1 MSRKDRFN
9 SPKIKSEI
17 SISPD
22 LIGPTFPPI
31 PSFTLPT
38 GNTGPTGDTGPT
50 GNTGP
55 TGPTFNINFRAE
67 KNVAQSFTPPADI
80 QGSYDNIIF
89 NNGGGYSSVTNTFTA
104 PINGIYLFSA
114 SMGFNP
120 TLGTTS
126 TLRITIRKNLVS
138 VASQTGTITTGGTP
152 QLEITTIIDLLA
164 GQTIDIQFSAVES
177 GTLTVGSSNFFSGA
191 LLP

>member
-22 LIGPTFPPI
+22 LVGPTFPPI

-38 GNTGPTGDTGPT
+38 GITGPT
-50 GNTGP
+50 GNTGATGDTGP

-67 KNVAQSFTPPADI
+67 KNGAQSFTPPADI
-80 QGSYDNIIF
+80 QVSYGNIIF
-89 NNGGGYSSVTNTFTA
+89 NNSGGYSSVTNTFTA

-114 SMGFNP
+114 NIGFNP

-138 VASQTGTITTGGTP
+138 VASQT
-152 QLEITTIIDLLA
+152 
-164 GQTIDIQFSAVES
+164 IDIQFSAAES
-177 GTLTVGSSNFFSGA
+177 GTLTVGSSNFF
-191 LLP
+191 

>member
-22 LIGPTFPPI
+22 LVGPTFPPT

-38 GNTGPTGDTGPT
+38 GITGPT
-50 GNTGP
+50 GNTGATGDTGP

-67 KNVAQSFTPPADI
+67 KNGAQSFTPPADI
-80 QGSYDNIIF
+80 QVSYGNIIF

-114 SMGFNP
+114 NIGFNP

-138 VASQTGTITTGGTP
+138 VASQT
-152 QLEITTIIDLLA
+152 
-164 GQTIDIQFSAVES
+164 IDIQFSAAES
-177 GTLTVGSSNFFSGA
+177 GTLTVGSSNFF
-191 LLP
+191 

>member
-22 LIGPTFPPI
+22 LV
-31 PSFTLPT
+31 
-38 GNTGPTGDTGPT
+38 GPTGS
-50 GNTGP
+50 

-80 QGSYDNIIF
+80 QVSYGNIIF

-114 SMGFNP
+114 SIGFNP

-164 GQTIDIQFSAVES
+164 GQTIDIQFSATKAE
-177 GTLTVGSSNFFSGA
+177 L
-191 LLP
+191 

>member
-9 SPKIKSEI
+9 SSKIKSEI

-22 LIGPTFPPI
+22 LVGPTFPPI

-38 GNTGPTGDTGPT
+38 GITGPTGS
-50 GNTGP
+50 TGP

-67 KNVAQSFTPPADI
+67 KNVAQSFTSPADI
-80 QGSYDNIIF
+80 QVSYGSIIF
-89 NNGGGYSSVTNTFTA
+89 NNGGGYSPVTNTFTA

-114 SMGFNP
+114 SIGFNP

-138 VASQTGTITTGGTP
+138 IASQTGTITTGGTP

-164 GQTIDIQFSAVES
+164 GQTIDIQFSAAEN

>member
-22 LIGPTFPPI
+22 LVGPTFPPI

-38 GNTGPTGDTGPT
+38 GITGPT
-50 GNTGP
+50 GNTGATGDTGP

-67 KNVAQSFTPPADI
+67 KNGAQSFTPPADI
-80 QGSYDNIIF
+80 QVSYDNIIF

-114 SMGFNP
+114 NIGFNP

-138 VASQTGTITTGGTP
+138 VASQT
-152 QLEITTIIDLLA
+152 
-164 GQTIDIQFSAVES
+164 IDIQFSAAES
-177 GTLTVGSSNFFSGA
+177 GTLTVGSSNFF
-191 LLP
+191 

>member
-22 LIGPTFPPI
+22 LVGPTFPPI
-31 PSFTLPT
+31 TSFTLPT
-38 GNTGPTGDTGPT
+38 GITGPT
-50 GNTGP
+50 GNTGATGDTGP

-67 KNVAQSFTPPADI
+67 KNGAQSFTPPADI
-80 QGSYDNIIF
+80 QVSYGNIIF

-114 SMGFNP
+114 NIGFNP

-138 VASQTGTITTGGTP
+138 VASQT
-152 QLEITTIIDLLA
+152 
-164 GQTIDIQFSAVES
+164 IDIQFSAAES
-177 GTLTVGSSNFFSGA
+177 GTLTVGSSNFF
-191 LLP
+191 

>member
-22 LIGPTFPPI
+22 LVGPTFPPI

-38 GNTGPTGDTGPT
+38 GITGPT
-50 GNTGP
+50 GNTGATGDTGP

-67 KNVAQSFTPPADI
+67 KNGAQSFTPPADI
-80 QGSYDNIIF
+80 QVSYGNIIF

-114 SMGFNP
+114 NIGFNP

-138 VASQTGTITTGGTP
+138 VASQT
-152 QLEITTIIDLLA
+152 
-164 GQTIDIQFSAVES
+164 IDIQFSAAES
-177 GTLTVGSSNFFSGA
+177 GTLTVGSSNFFSSA

>member
-22 LIGPTFPPI
+22 LVGPIFPPI

-38 GNTGPTGDTGPT
+38 GITGPTGNTGPTGD
-50 GNTGP
+50 TGP

-67 KNVAQSFTPPADI
+67 KNGAQSFTPPADI
-80 QGSYDNIIF
+80 EVSYGNIIF

-114 SMGFNP
+114 NIGFNP

-138 VASQTGTITTGGTP
+138 VASQT
-152 QLEITTIIDLLA
+152 
-164 GQTIDIQFSAVES
+164 IDIQFSAAES
-177 GTLTVGSSNFFSGA
+177 GTLTVGSSNFF
-191 LLP
+191 

>member
-22 LIGPTFPPI
+22 LVGPTFPPI

-38 GNTGPTGDTGPT
+38 GI
-50 GNTGP
+50 

-80 QGSYDNIIF
+80 QVSYGNIIF

-114 SMGFNP
+114 SIGFNP
-120 TLGTTS
+120 TLGTTP

-164 GQTIDIQFSAVES
+164 GQTIDIQFSAAES

>member
-22 LIGPTFPPI
+22 LVGPTFPPI

-38 GNTGPTGDTGPT
+38 GITGPT
-50 GNTGP
+50 GNTGATGDTGP

-67 KNVAQSFTPPADI
+67 KNGAQSFTPPADI
-80 QGSYDNIIF
+80 QVSYGNIIF

-114 SMGFNP
+114 NIGFNP

-138 VASQTGTITTGGTP
+138 VASQT
-152 QLEITTIIDLLA
+152 
-164 GQTIDIQFSAVES
+164 IDIQFSAAES
-177 GTLTVGSSNFFSGA
+177 GTLTVGNSNFF
-191 LLP
+191 

>member
-22 LIGPTFPPI
+22 LVGPTFPPI

-38 GNTGPTGDTGPT
+38 GITGPTGNTGPTGD
-50 GNTGP
+50 TGP

-80 QGSYDNIIF
+80 QVSYGNIIF

-114 SMGFNP
+114 SIGFNP

-138 VASQTGTITTGGTP
+138 V
-152 QLEITTIIDLLA
+152 
-164 GQTIDIQFSAVES
+164 DIQFSAAES
-177 GTLTVGSSNFFSGA
+177 GTLTVGSSNFF
-191 LLP
+191 

>member
-1 MSRKDRFN
+1 M
-9 SPKIKSEI
+9 
-17 SISPD
+17 
-22 LIGPTFPPI
+22 
-31 PSFTLPT
+31 
-38 GNTGPTGDTGPT
+38 TGPTGDTGPT
-50 GNTGP
+50 GITGP
-55 TGPTFNINFRAE
+55 TGDTGPTGITGPTGDTGPTGITGPTGSTFNINFRAE
-67 KNVAQSFTPPADI
+67 KNVAQPFTPPADI
-80 QGSYDNIIF
+80 QVSYGSIIF

-104 PINGIYLFSA
+104 PINGVYLFSA
-114 SMGFNP
+114 SIGFNP

-164 GQTIDIQFSAVES
+164 GQTIDIQFSAAES

>member
-22 LIGPTFPPI
+22 LVGPTFSPI

-38 GNTGPTGDTGPT
+38 GITGPTGNTGPTGD
-50 GNTGP
+50 TGP

-67 KNVAQSFTPPADI
+67 KNGAQSFTPPADI
-80 QGSYDNIIF
+80 QVSYGNIIF

-114 SMGFNP
+114 NIGFNP

-138 VASQTGTITTGGTP
+138 VASQT
-152 QLEITTIIDLLA
+152 
-164 GQTIDIQFSAVES
+164 IDIQFSAAES
-177 GTLTVGSSNFFSGA
+177 GTLTVGSSNFF
-191 LLP
+191 